1 MTMNEHPLTLNGGD
15 SHTVTGTILTPAA
28 PTAILIISHGMA
40 EHGDRYKPLA
50 RWLGENGI
58 AVITYHHRGHGPSC
72 PSGNLGHYA
81 DQHGWTRVVDDLH
94 RVVQHSRARF
104 PGLPVNLLGHSMGSF
119 IAQAYAQN
127 HGDKLD
133 TLILSATNRI
143 DRGQLLASRTLIGLI
158 RLVRGK
164 RHRSRLVA
172 RMTFEQFN
180 HKFRPNR
187 TDADW
192 LSRDP
197 DQVDRYIAD
206 PLCGFDCTVGLWWD
220 FIGGMLRLSPAVW
233 RKDLPVHLFSGTAD
247 AVGEMGRGVRRHFQ
261 TIREAGVENVT
272 LRLFEGGRHE
282 MLNETNRDEVRE
294 YLRSLCLTSDS
305 PSTVAHPE
313 MSPQTQAIID

>member
-1 MTMNEHPLTLNGGD
+1 MTLNEHPLTLNAGD
-15 SHTVTGTILTPAA
+15 GHTITGTFFTPAA
-28 PTAILIISHGMA
+28 PAAILIVSHGMA
-40 EHGDRYKPLA
+40 EHGDRYTPLA

-72 PSGNLGHYA
+72 PSGDLGHYA
-81 DQHGWTRVVDDLH
+81 DQHGWTRVVEDLH
-94 RVVQHSRARF
+94 QVVQHTRVRF

-119 IAQAYAQN
+119 IAQAYAQS
-127 HGDKLD
+127 HGDMLD
-133 TLILSATNRI
+133 ALILSATNRI
-143 DRGQLLASRTLIGLI
+143 DRGQLMASRTLIGLI

-164 RHRSRLVA
+164 RHRSRLVT

-180 HKFRPNR
+180 RKFRPNR
-187 TDADW
+187 TNADW

-220 FIGGMLRLSPAVW
+220 FTGGMLRLSPAAW

-282 MLNETNRDEVRE
+282 MLNETNRDDVRD

-305 PSTVAHPE
+305 PSSVAHPE

>member
-1 MTMNEHPLTLNGGD
+1 MVE
-15 SHTVTGTILTPAA
+15 
-28 PTAILIISHGMA
+28 
-40 EHGDRYKPLA
+40 
-50 RWLGENGI
+50 
-58 AVITYHHRGHGPSC
+58 
-72 PSGNLGHYA
+72 
-81 DQHGWTRVVDDLH
+81 DLH
-94 RVVQHSRARF
+94 QVVQHTRVRF

-119 IAQAYAQN
+119 IAQAYAQS
-127 HGDKLD
+127 HGDMLD
-133 TLILSATNRI
+133 ALILSATNRI
-143 DRGQLLASRTLIGLI
+143 DRGQLMASRTLIGLI

-164 RHRSRLVA
+164 RHRSRLVT

-180 HKFRPNR
+180 RKFRPNR
-187 TDADW
+187 TNADW

-220 FIGGMLRLSPAVW
+220 FTGGMLRLSPAAW

-282 MLNETNRDEVRE
+282 MLNETNRDDVRD

-305 PSTVAHPE
+305 PSSVAHPE

>member
-1 MTMNEHPLTLNGGD
+1 MTMNEHPLTLKAGD
-15 SHTVTGTILTPAA
+15 GHTITGTVFTPAA
-28 PTAILIISHGMA
+28 PTAVLIISHGMA
-40 EHGDRYKPLA
+40 EHGHRYTPLA
-50 RWLGENGI
+50 RRLGENGI
-58 AVITYHHRGHGPSC
+58 VVITYHHRGHGPSC
-72 PSGNLGHYA
+72 PSENLGHYSDQCGWSNVVA
-81 DQHGWTRVVDDLH
+81 DLDG
-94 RVVQHSRARF
+94 VVQHSRENF

-119 IAQAYAQN
+119 IAQAYAQS
-127 HGDKLD
+127 HGDNLD
-133 TLILSATNRI
+133 ALILSATNRI
-143 DRGQLLASRTLIGLI
+143 DRGRLLASWALIGLI

-180 HKFRPNR
+180 RSFRPNR

-206 PLCGFDCTVGLWWD
+206 PLCGFDCTVGLWSD
-220 FIGGMLRLSPAVW
+220 FIGGMLRLSPAAF

-261 TIREAGVENVT
+261 AIREAGAENVT

-282 MLNETNRDEVRE
+282 MLNETNREEVWD
-294 YLRSLCLTSDS
+294 YLRSLCQTSHS
-305 PSTVAHPE
+305 SSESEHPAT
-313 MSPQTQAIID
+313 SRQTIAINN

>member
-1 MTMNEHPLTLNGGD
+1 MTQNEHPLTLNAGD
-15 SHTVTGTILTPAA
+15 GHEITGRVFIPAA
-28 PTAILIISHGMA
+28 PTASLVISHGMA
-40 EHGDRYKPLA
+40 EHGDRYQPMA

-72 PSGNLGHYA
+72 PSENLGHYS
-81 DQHGWTRVVDDLH
+81 DRDGWARVVADLH
-94 RVVQHSRARF
+94 QVVEHTRSRL

-119 IAQAYAQN
+119 IAQAYAQI
-127 HGDKLD
+127 HGDNLD

-143 DRGQLLASRTLIGLI
+143 DRGQLLASRSLIGLI

-164 RHRSRLVA
+164 RHRSQLVA
-172 RMTFEQFN
+172 KMTFEKFN
-180 HKFRPNR
+180 RTFRPNR

-197 DQVDRYIAD
+197 LQVDRYIAD
-206 PLCGFDCTVGLWWD
+206 PLCGFECTVGLWWD
-220 FIGGMLRLSPAVW
+220 FIGGMLRLSPAAY

-261 TIREAGVENVT
+261 AIREAGAENVT

-282 MLNETNRDEVRE
+282 MLNETNREEVWD
-294 YLRSLCLTSDS
+294 YLRSLCLTSES
-305 PSTVAHPE
+305 RLGRAHPV
-313 MSPQTQAIID
+313 MSPQTLAINE

>member
-1 MTMNEHPLTLNGGD
+1 M
-15 SHTVTGTILTPAA
+15 
-28 PTAILIISHGMA
+28 
-40 EHGDRYKPLA
+40 
-50 RWLGENGI
+50 
-58 AVITYHHRGHGPSC
+58 
-72 PSGNLGHYA
+72 
-81 DQHGWTRVVDDLH
+81 
-94 RVVQHSRARF
+94 
-104 PGLPVNLLGHSMGSF
+104 
-119 IAQAYAQN
+119 
-127 HGDKLD
+127 
-133 TLILSATNRI
+133 
-143 DRGQLLASRTLIGLI
+143 ASRTLIGLI

-180 HKFRPNR
+180 RKFRPNR
-187 TDADW
+187 TNADW

-197 DQVDRYIAD
+197 DQVDRYITD

-220 FIGGMLRLSPAVW
+220 FTGGMLRLSPAAW

-282 MLNETNRDEVRE
+282 MLNETNRDDVRD

-305 PSTVAHPE
+305 PSSVAHPE